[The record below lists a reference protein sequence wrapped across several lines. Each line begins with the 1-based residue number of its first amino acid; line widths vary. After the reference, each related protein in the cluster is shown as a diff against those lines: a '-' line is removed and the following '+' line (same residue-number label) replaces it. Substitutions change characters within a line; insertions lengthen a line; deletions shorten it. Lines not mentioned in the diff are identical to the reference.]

1 MTNGSATEATERAG
15 ELQNAGAAE
24 TIIRRRHA
32 ALAGTPLLVAGV
44 ALAASNLRPAVTSLA
59 SVLGE
64 VRIGLDAS
72 PAWASLLASVPT
84 ICFGIAGLA
93 APWLGRRLGMARAV
107 GLALAV
113 LTLGL
118 LVRVVDGPAVVLS
131 GTFVACGGIA
141 ICNVL
146 IPVVVKEAFPTRI
159 GMVTGIYTATMATGA
174 GLGAVL
180 TPQVEPSWGWRLTLA
195 AWALL
200 AAAALILWL
209 GAARHR
215 GPVVAAAQEGRTK
228 LLGSGLAW
236 IVTVFFGLQALYAYT
251 VLSWLPE
258 VLISVGIDRPTAGIL
273 LGVTQL
279 AGIPISFVVPP
290 LAVRARNQ
298 SMWVASLTGG
308 GLLGAVGLLVA
319 PAAAPLLWAALLGC
333 GMGVFPLILTIIS
346 LRTRSPADTAGLS
359 AMAQSVGYLI
369 AAVGPFLFGVL
380 HTPGHGWTVSLLMV
394 IVLLAVQIVVG
405 WLAGRDRTV

>member
-1 MTNGSATEATERAG
+1 M
-15 ELQNAGAAE
+15 
-24 TIIRRRHA
+24 RRRHA

-64 VRIGLDAS
+64 VRAGLDAS
-72 PAWASLLASVPT
+72 PAWVSVLSSVPT
-84 ICFGIAGLA
+84 ICFGLAGLA
-93 APWLGRRLGMARAV
+93 APWLGRKLGMARAV

-113 LTLGL
+113 LTVGL
-118 LVRVVDGPAVVLS
+118 LVRVLDGPAVVLG

-141 ICNVL
+141 VCNVL
-146 IPVVVKEAFPTRI
+146 IPVVVKEAFPNRI
-159 GMVTGIYTATMATGA
+159 GVVTGVYTATMATGA

-180 TPQVEPSWGWRLTLA
+180 TPRVEPTWGWRLTLA

-215 GPVVAAAQEGRTK
+215 GEVVAPAEEGRTK

-258 VLISVGIDRPTAGIL
+258 VLVSVGIDRPTAGLL
-273 LGVTQL
+273 LGLTQL
-279 AGIPISFVVPP
+279 SGIPISFIVPP

-298 SMWVASLTGG
+298 STWTVALTAGG
-308 GLLGAVGLLVA
+308 FAGAAGLLLA
-319 PAAAPLLWAALLGC
+319 PAAAPLLWVALLGC

-346 LRTRSPADTAGLS
+346 LRAKTPADTAGLS
-359 AMAQSVGYLI
+359 AMAQSAGYLI
-369 AAVGPFLFGVL
+369 AAVGPFMFGVL
-380 HTPGHGWTVSLLMV
+380 HTPGRGWTVSLLMV
-394 IVLLAVQIVVG
+394 LALLAIQMVFG